1 MNFFSAVGLFFA
13 GVTVGILLSLIVRNV
28 VEILWR

>member
-1 MNFFSAVGLFFA
+1 MNVFDAVGLFFA
-13 GVTVGILLSLIVRNV
+13 GVTVGVLLSLIVRNV